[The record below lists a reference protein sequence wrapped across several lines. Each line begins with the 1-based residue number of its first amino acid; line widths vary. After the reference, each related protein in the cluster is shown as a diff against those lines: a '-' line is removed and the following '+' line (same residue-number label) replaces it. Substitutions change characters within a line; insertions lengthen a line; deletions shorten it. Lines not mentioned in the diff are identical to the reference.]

1 MVKGRQQLTELFQQ
15 HRSRNITPNETNTL
29 HARKEHQRALVS
41 SRDDVRS
48 LTRAFEAFTALQHV
62 QLNPVLDTAMVHL
75 LNLLENR
82 QIQGGGLEH
91 LVQLKWTPACKH
103 GLYSLG
109 QALATSHSKCNKISI
124 PAMDQEAALALCSS
138 HVPRLA
144 AFAHNLTS
152 LILQFA
158 TADVENLSQLAPY
171 FGRFLSE
178 TMNLEAVHIGFPM
191 SQPLDVRLEDVFH
204 GIKWPKLRAL
214 GIQAWR
220 LAPQDIIDIA
230 RRHRKSLRG
239 LRLREVLLKEGRWSD
254 ILQMLRNEMGVLEW
268 VSLRR
273 IDYASHFDNVQAG
286 QGFEIGDEDD
296 EPDHQAFG
304 MMNID
309 ASSSDEEDGGE
320 SDDRGD
326 DEMSTIAVL
335 GEDSGNDS
343 GVSNEGSDHNPVA
356 DELDLPV
363 SSDTTAAPHLEPSS
377 ASANEL
383 GDDGVAVAG
392 RQTTK
397 AWEAWVTAR
406 SAN

>member
-1 MVKGRQQLTELFQQ
+1 
-15 HRSRNITPNETNTL
+15 
-29 HARKEHQRALVS
+29 
-41 SRDDVRS
+41 
-48 LTRAFEAFTALQHV
+48 
-62 QLNPVLDTAMVHL
+62 MVHL
-75 LNLLENR
+75 LNFLENR
-82 QIQGGGLEH
+82 QIQGGGLGH
-91 LVQLKWTPACKH
+91 LVQLKWAPACRH

-109 QALATSHSKCNKISI
+109 QALATSDSKCNKISI

-138 HVPRLA
+138 RVPPLST
-144 AFAHNLTS
+144 FAHNLTS

-158 TADVENLSQLAPY
+158 TADAENLSQLAPY

-178 TMNLEAVHIGFPM
+178 TTNLEAIHIGFPM

-220 LAPQDIIDIA
+220 LAPQEIIDIA
-230 RRHRKSLRG
+230 RRHRRTLRG

-254 ILQMLRNEMGVLEW
+254 VLQMLRNEMGLLEW

-304 MMNID
+304 LMNID
-309 ASSSDEEDGGE
+309 ASSSDEENDGESEGQEDDEASAIAGGGE
-320 SDDRGD
+320 GSGD
-326 DEMSTIAVL
+326 
-335 GEDSGNDS
+335 DS

-356 DELDLPV
+356 DQLDLPL
-363 SSDTTAAPHLEPSS
+363 SSDPTAARPLEPSS

-383 GDDGVAVAG
+383 GDNGVAVAG

-406 SAN
+406 SAH

>member
-1 MVKGRQQLTELFQQ
+1 M
-15 HRSRNITPNETNTL
+15 
-29 HARKEHQRALVS
+29 VS
-41 SRDDVRS
+41 SRDDVKS
-48 LTRAFEAFTALQHV
+48 LTRAFKAFTALQHV

-75 LNLLENR
+75 LNLLESR
-82 QIQGGGLEH
+82 QVQGEDLGH
-91 LVQLKWTPACKH
+91 LVQLKWAPACKH
-103 GLYSLG
+103 GLYNLG
-109 QALATSHSKCNKISI
+109 QALATSQSKCNKISI
-124 PAMDQEAALALCSS
+124 PAMDQQAALTLCSS
-138 HVPRLA
+138 RVPPLS

-158 TADVENLSQLAPY
+158 TADIENMLQLAPY

-178 TMNLEAVHIGFPM
+178 TTNLEAIHIGFPM

-204 GIKWPKLRAL
+204 GIKWSKLRAL

-220 LAPQDIIDIA
+220 LAPQEIIDIA

-239 LRLREVLLKEGRWSD
+239 LRLREVLVKEGRWSD
-254 ILQMLRNEMGVLEW
+254 ILQMLRDEMEVLEW

-309 ASSSDEEDGGE
+309 ASSSDEENAEE
-320 SDDRGD
+320 SDDQGD
-326 DEMSTIAVL
+326 DEMAPDAGE
-335 GEDSGNDS
+335 GEDSGNNS

-356 DELDLPV
+356 DQLDLPV
-363 SSDTTAAPHLEPSS
+363 SSDPTAARPLEPSS

-383 GDDGVAVAG
+383 GDNGVAVAG

-406 SAN
+406 GAN